1 MRKRS
6 LVFVALL
13 LAVVATLAAAATAR
27 EGSSTAAP
35 GVSRTSIK
43 LGGTFPLSGFASIYG
58 VIPHG
63 MGAYFNYINHRKGP
77 DGKLGIHGRKIVWK
91 YYDDAYDPA
100 QTVQFTHRLIE
111 KDGVFAVVGSL

>member
-13 LAVVATLAAAATAR
+13 LAVVATLAAAATASDN
-27 EGSSTAAP
+27 SSTAAP

-43 LGGTFPLSGFASIYG
+43 IGGTFPLSGFASIYG
-58 VIPHG
+58 VIPKG
-63 MGAYFNYINHRKGP
+63 MGAYFSYINHRRGP
-77 DGKLGIHGRKIVWK
+77 DGKFGIHGRKIAWK

-100 QTVQFTHRLIE
+100 QTVQMTHRLVE
-111 KDGVFAVVGSL
+111 QD